1 MNCTEAHIAIG
12 AEPQGTSPTL
22 EAHLRECASCAE
34 YRREMLELDAQIH
47 RALQID
53 LAALRSDAAQTDAP
67 KSEPHARPAVR
78 LVSGEAPPPP
88 QKSSWVSSLRHQWAL
103 AASVLFAVGVV
114 LVLWAA
120 LPRHT
125 LAADIVAHV
134 IDERA
139 PTDEPAVSPDKLAAV
154 LQNANLRLDPIS
166 GEVVFAQSCFLRGRL
181 VPHLIVRSGDA
192 AITVLVLLHE
202 SVDAPR
208 HFDENGYKGVLL
220 PNPGHG
226 SIAVLSRSP
235 MDSEKEAHQIL
246 SALHLQPAA

>member
-1 MNCTEAHIAIG
+1 MNCTEAHVAIG
-12 AEPQGTSPTL
+12 AEPQGTSAAL

-34 YRREMLELDAQIH
+34 FRREMLELDTQIQ

-53 LAALRSDAAQTDAP
+53 LAALRSDAAQPAAAS
-67 KSEPHARPAVR
+67 SEPRARPAVR
-78 LVSGEAPPPP
+78 LVSSKPSIPEKP
-88 QKSSWVSSLRHQWAL
+88 SWIGLLKQQWAL

-125 LAADIVAHV
+125 LAADVVAHV
-134 IDERA
+134 V
-139 PTDEPAVSPDKLAAV
+139 DEPVPSSDEAVPPATLTAV
-154 LQNANLRLDPIS
+154 LQEVNLRLDPIS
-166 GEVVFAQSCFLRGRL
+166 GEVVFAQTCFLRGRL
-181 VPHLIVRSGDA
+181 IPHLVVRSGDT

-202 SVDAPR
+202 PIDAPR
-208 HFDENGYKGVLL
+208 HFDESGYKGVLL

-235 MDSEKEAHQIL
+235 IDSEKEARQIL
-246 SALHLQPAA
+246 SALRLQPSA